1 MIILIENP
9 RTAHTYKTKI
19 ILAKFDTKL
28 AGKKKYVLFRY
39 TKINTLKRPKVPL

>member
-9 RTAHTYKTKI
+9 RIAHTYKTKI

-28 AGKKKYVLFRY
+28 AGKKKYLFY
-39 TKINTLKRPKVPL
+39 FDTLK

>member
-28 AGKKKYVLFRY
+28 AGKKNICF
-39 TKINTLKRPKVPL
+39 ISIH